1 MNKKLLI
8 CLTLIILS
16 GCTNQTQLKEE
27 NEELSRQIINLESK
41 LDEELEKNEE
51 LILKLNEEQEKNTEL
66 VDENTRLELFLE
78 YGAYSFKDVISIN
91 AEIIQKQEGDNL
103 YPYYIIVTMEDR
115 DHNTPLLITIQD
127 SETYNQFD
135 VGEKYDLNVFVQVVI
150 NPENDQARFMYM
162 LFPEI

>member
-27 NEELSRQIINLESK
+27 NDELNRQITNLES
-41 LDEELEKNEE
+41 ELNK
-51 LILKLNEEQEKNTEL
+51 EQERNTEL
-66 VDENTRLELFLE
+66 VDEVDVLRRHLDNH
-78 YGAYSFKDVISIN
+78 AISFKEVITIN

-103 YPYYIIVTMEDR
+103 YPYYIIVTLEDR
-115 DHNTPLLITIQD
+115 DHNTPLLITVDD

-135 VGEKYDLNVFVQVVI
+135 VGEKYDLNVHVQVVI
-150 NPENDQARFMYM
+150 NPENDQARFMYT